1 MHDIFHCG
9 KYFMLENYL
18 HHFLFMAVDLQAPT
32 IVLKALD
39 NSIRSVDNEV
49 NHFVHPARPLSSIH
63 DLHYQFSDGKKL
75 SIA

>member
-9 KYFMLENYL
+9 KYFMLENFL

-49 NHFVHPARPLSSIH
+49 INSAMGRSGIL
-63 DLHYQFSDGKKL
+63 LHNKMVDGDRG
-75 SIA
+75 